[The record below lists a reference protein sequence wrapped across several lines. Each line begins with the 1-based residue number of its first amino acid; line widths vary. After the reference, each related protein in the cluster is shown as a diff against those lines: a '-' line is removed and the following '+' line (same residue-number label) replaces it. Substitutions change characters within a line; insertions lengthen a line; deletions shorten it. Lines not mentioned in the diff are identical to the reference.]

1 MEKML
6 IQKLKVLPSKAMKVL
21 LSMPGILMEMN
32 TSPHR
37 CLFVPSL
44 QHFRPIN
51 SWKYSKPPLRA
62 QGRLSWQRISL
73 RPPSQSPTSNML
85 QTVELSNNDTIILDR
100 VTILGM
106 RKQSKYLTLHL
117 LLLRSGIDALSVVPI
132 SKAAARQ
139 RSGRAGREVSSY
151 LPTQLLCE
159 RIDLHSSP
167 FQSSGEC
174 YRLYTEESFDKREET
189 TVPEIQRSSLGL
201 PSSAL

>member
-85 QTVELSNNDTIILDR
+85 QTVELSSNDTIILDR
-100 VTILGM
+100 VAIHDML
-106 RKQSKYLTLHL
+106 RDQSKYLTLHP
-117 LLLRSGIDALSVVPI
+117 LLLRSGIDALTVVPI

-139 RSGRAGREVSSY
+139 RSGRAGREVCSQ
-151 LPTQLLCE
+151 LPSNSLLCE
-159 RIDLHSSP
+159 RID
-167 FQSSGEC
+167 
-174 YRLYTEESFDKREET
+174 
-189 TVPEIQRSSLGL
+189 
-201 PSSAL
+201 